1 MGAALPDDRG
11 ATGPLGNGPFAEGA
25 EGRGTGMMA
34 TLVLNAAPANDD
46 LQRLVDE
53 ARVGMGVRE
62 CALDEVSGW

>member
-1 MGAALPDDRG
+1 
-11 ATGPLGNGPFAEGA
+11 
-25 EGRGTGMMA
+25 MMA